1 MLPKAFDFQPKV
13 IEKDEE
19 MFSKMKENVEE
30 NLQKT
35 DGEMDVFYEHFESEN
50 MIEEDD
56 YEYDF

>member
-1 MLPKAFDFQPKV
+1 MYRIQ
-13 IEKDEE
+13 
-19 MFSKMKENVEE
+19 EE